1 MATAVVQRSVARDCV
16 RGRAG
21 ARSGAVRLAGRSLVF
36 LFGSALALA
45 LVGAGVA
52 RAVTPAGGASAAGV
66 VGALEMVAEHLDLD
80 VAARTAVLTGNVR
93 LTKGAVSVA
102 CPRVDVRYD
111 QVPHVTW
118 LKGSGGVAATV
129 EGVRAE
135 APEVELDVGRQVLEL
150 RGGVRLSRAGG
161 WLSAETASINVATG
175 KVSMRAVRGSIPAG
189 PLSSSTPVLPSAT
202 GDVDVRR

>member
-1 MATAVVQRSVARDCV
+1 M
-16 RGRAG
+16 
-21 ARSGAVRLAGRSLVF
+21 RLASRPLLF
-36 LFGSALALA
+36 LLACGLALA
-45 LVGAGVA
+45 GAGVA
-52 RAVTPAGGASAAGV
+52 RAVTPAGGAGAV
-66 VGALEMVAEHLDLD
+66 VGAGALEMVAEHLELD
-80 VAARTAVLTGNVR
+80 VAAKTAVLTGNVR
-93 LTKGAVSVA
+93 LTKGTVTVA

-111 QVPHVTW
+111 EVPHVTW

-175 KVSMRAVRGSIPAG
+175 KVSMRAVKGSIPAG
-189 PLSSSTPVLPSAT
+189 PLSSSAPAPPSST